1 MRQLPVAVN
10 ITEGNNIFGLL
21 RDVRVVHCIVVTQI
35 TKLALN
41 KRVCLHTVPIR
52 ILAWVP
58 EQSNS
63 VSVVLPLG

>member
-10 ITEGNNIFGLL
+10 IREGNNILGLL

-41 KRVCLHTVPIR
+41 KQVCLHTVPIR